1 MYVANE
7 FLAKMNSQIATL
19 DWVVIVG
26 YLLGLIAFSAF
37 LGLRQ
42 SSRGD
47 YYVADH
53 KMGAVP
59 IAISVM
65 ATQCSTNSI
74 LGAPAFVA
82 FAVGGGLGWLQYEL
96 AVPLAMIVVM
106 TFFLPLFQRLRVIS
120 IYEYL
125 ERRFDL
131 KTRLLLSGLFQVIR
145 AFATAVTV
153 YGIATVIVL
162 ITDLSFFYSV
172 VLLGVVTVLYDVL
185 GGIRAVV
192 YSDVIQMFVL
202 VSVLIFLVVL
212 LSSEAGGPIALL
224 SEFDPQRTQA
234 LNFQKHGL
242 GDGEDFAFWPMLIGG
257 FFLYVS
263 YYGCDQSQVQRM
275 LCAKSVAQGRMAL
288 VINGLLRFPV
298 VLLYCFLGV
307 GIGVYAATNTEF
319 IGLLPLNGD
328 KPNFNLAVPLYM
340 LEQLPVGAV
349 GLALVALFAAA
360 MSSLDSV
367 INSLSATTMDD
378 FVRRFCGNGGWSDAT
393 ELFFSRILTVVWGA
407 VILTLSFFVADIAST
422 ILVAINK
429 IGSLINGPVLAVFFL
444 GIFSTRTTGTGA
456 CTGLLLGFILN
467 LSLWQFAP
475 SISWLWWN
483 VFGFIATCVSA
494 FLISHLAAK
503 MRLDPAPPPQA
514 GVNGNVGVA
523 YLSLGWASAALSLI
537 AWFVMLL
544 ALLLLF

>member
-1 MYVANE
+1 MYVVNE
-7 FLAKMNSQIATL
+7 LLAEMNSQIATL
-19 DWVVIVG
+19 DWIVIVS
-26 YLLGLIAFSAF
+26 YLVGLILFGAL

-42 SSRGD
+42 SSRSD
-47 YYVADH
+47 YYVAGH

-82 FAVGGGLGWLQYEL
+82 FAVGGGLVWLQYEL
-96 AVPLAMIVVM
+96 ALPLAMIAVM

-131 KTRLLLSGLFQVIR
+131 KTRLLLSGLFQIIR

-153 YGIATVIVL
+153 YGIATVIAL

-172 VLLGVVTVLYDVL
+172 VLLGVVTVSYDVL

-202 VSVLIFLVVL
+202 VSVLIFLVTL
-212 LSSEAGGPIALL
+212 LTTEAGGLKVLL
-224 SEFDPQRTQA
+224 SEFDPQRTNA
-234 LNFQKHGL
+234 LNFHQHGL

-275 LCAKSVAQGRMAL
+275 LCAKSVAQGRLAL
-288 VINGLLRFPV
+288 VLNGLLRFPV

-307 GIGVYAATNTEF
+307 GIGVYAANNADF

-328 KPNFNLAVPLYM
+328 APNFNLVVPVFM
-340 LEQLPVGAV
+340 LEHLPVGAV

-378 FVRRFCGNGGWSDAT
+378 FVRRFRCSSQWSDAT
-393 ELFFSRILTVVWGA
+393 ELFYSRILTVFWGA
-407 VILTLSFFVADIAST
+407 VTLTLSFFVADIATT

-444 GIFSTRTTGTGA
+444 GIFTTRTTGTGA
-456 CTGLLLGFILN
+456 CAGLLLGFILN
-467 LSLWQFAP
+467 LSLWQFMP
-475 SISWLWWN
+475 SVSWLWWN
-483 VFGFIATCVSA
+483 VFGFFATCVSA
-494 FLISHLAAK
+494 WLISHLAAK
-503 MRLDPAPPPQA
+503 TRSASGPPVHA
-514 GVNGNVGVA
+514 EADDFLEFAHLSSNWAIAV
-523 YLSLGWASAALSLI
+523 LSLMG
-537 AWFVMLL
+537 WFVVLL
-544 ALLLLF
+544 ALLLQF

>member
-26 YLLGLIAFSAF
+26 YLAGLIAFSAF

-349 GLALVALFAAA
+349 
-360 MSSLDSV
+360 
-367 INSLSATTMDD
+367 
-378 FVRRFCGNGGWSDAT
+378 
-393 ELFFSRILTVVWGA
+393 
-407 VILTLSFFVADIAST
+407 ASYLLRP
-422 ILVAINK
+422 ILV
-429 IGSLINGPVLAVFFL
+429 
-444 GIFSTRTTGTGA
+444 
-456 CTGLLLGFILN
+456 
-467 LSLWQFAP
+467 
-475 SISWLWWN
+475 
-483 VFGFIATCVSA
+483 
-494 FLISHLAAK
+494 
-503 MRLDPAPPPQA
+503 
-514 GVNGNVGVA
+514 
-523 YLSLGWASAALSLI
+523 
-537 AWFVMLL
+537 
-544 ALLLLF
+544 

>member
-1 MYVANE
+1 
-7 FLAKMNSQIATL
+7 MNIQIAML
-19 DWVVIVG
+19 DWIVIVG
-26 YLLGLIAFSAF
+26 YLIGLIVFSAW
-37 LGLRQ
+37 LGFRQ

-82 FAVGGGLGWLQYEL
+82 FAVGGGLVWLQYEL
-96 AVPLAMIVVM
+96 ALPLAMIVVM

-131 KTRLLLSGLFQVIR
+131 KTRLLLSGLFQLIR

-153 YGIATVIVL
+153 YGIATVIGL
-162 ITDLSFFYSV
+162 ITGLSFFYSV

-192 YSDVIQMFVL
+192 YSDVMQMFVL
-202 VSVLIFLVVL
+202 VLVLIFLVVL
-212 LSSEAGGPIALL
+212 LTTEAGGLSALL
-224 SEFDPQRTQA
+224 SEFDPQRIRA
-234 LNFQKHGL
+234 LNFNQHGL
-242 GDGEDFAFWPMLIGG
+242 GDGQDFAFWPMLFGG

-275 LCAKSVAQGRMAL
+275 LCAKSVAQGRLAL
-288 VINGLLRFPV
+288 VINGLLRFPL
-298 VLLYCFLGV
+298 VLLYCLLGV
-307 GIGVYAATNTEF
+307 GIGVYATNNTEF

-328 KPNFNLAVPLYM
+328 EPNFNLAVPVFM

-367 INSLSATTMDD
+367 INSLSASTMDD
-378 FVRRFCGNGGWSDAT
+378 FVRRFRGNKDWDDAT
-393 ELFFSRILTVVWGA
+393 ELTYSRLLTVFWGA
-407 VILTLSFFVADIAST
+407 ATLIMSFFVADIATT

-429 IGSLINGPVLAVFFL
+429 VGSLINGPVLAVFAL
-444 GIFSTRTTGTGA
+444 GICSTRTTGTGA
-456 CTGLLLGFILN
+456 CAGLLLGFILN

-494 FLISHLAAK
+494 WLVSHLAVNILSEPGPSLRAE
-503 MRLDPAPPPQA
+503 A
-514 GVNGNVGVA
+514 NGNSGVVK
-523 YLSLGWASAALSLI
+523 LSIEWALA
-537 AWFVMLL
+537 
-544 ALLLLF
+544 ALLLMAWFGVLMALLLQF

>member
-26 YLLGLIAFSAF
+26 YLAGLIAFSAF

-162 ITDLSFFYSV
+162 ITDLSFFYSL

-192 YSDVIQMFVL
+192 YSDVIQMFVQ

-475 SISWLWWN
+475 SISWLWWTH
-483 VFGFIATCVSA
+483 VRSSP
-494 FLISHLAAK
+494 L
-503 MRLDPAPPPQA
+503 
-514 GVNGNVGVA
+514 
-523 YLSLGWASAALSLI
+523 
-537 AWFVMLL
+537 
-544 ALLLLF
+544 